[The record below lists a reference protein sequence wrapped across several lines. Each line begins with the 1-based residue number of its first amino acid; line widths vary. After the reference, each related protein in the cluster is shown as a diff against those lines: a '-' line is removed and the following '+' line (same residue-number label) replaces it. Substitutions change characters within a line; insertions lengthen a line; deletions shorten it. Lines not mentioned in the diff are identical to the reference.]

1 MIVKWNCHSIRTVQ
15 GSPSPY
21 KQFTRTLL
29 NQQEQDGEFPELRQ
43 VFFVIQTLGKLVLVQ
58 VVCSIT
64 GFVNFLLQLFLD
76 RNSEFFVD
84 TLPGWLLRQAVLVI
98 TKKEIMN
105 AKIAVS
111 DRKLRCTQIA
121 QILVLVSHSTEYF
134 LRDTSP
140 ILLIFLEGIRQM
152 YTLYWV
158 KIKRILYLPE
168 VRK

>member
-1 MIVKWNCHSIRTVQ
+1 
-15 GSPSPY
+15 
-21 KQFTRTLL
+21 
-29 NQQEQDGEFPELRQ
+29 
-43 VFFVIQTLGKLVLVQ
+43 
-58 VVCSIT
+58 VCSIT

-140 ILLIFLEGIRQM
+140 ILLIFLEGIR
-152 YTLYWV
+152 
-158 KIKRILYLPE
+158 
-168 VRK
+168 

>member
-1 MIVKWNCHSIRTVQ
+1 M
-15 GSPSPY
+15 
-21 KQFTRTLL
+21 
-29 NQQEQDGEFPELRQ
+29 
-43 VFFVIQTLGKLVLVQ
+43 VQ
-58 VVCSIT
+58 VVCSII

-76 RNSEFFVD
+76 RNSEFFFD

-140 ILLIFLEGIRQM
+140 ILLIFLEGIR
-152 YTLYWV
+152 
-158 KIKRILYLPE
+158 
-168 VRK
+168 